1 MTVNQIYG
9 IVNSVSSQMYG
20 DKAVQI
26 TDVNGLISL
35 GDSILSSE
43 KDKDAFLNTLVDRI
57 GRTIISQR
65 AYSAQVSGLINDA
78 FTFGAIMQKIYVD
91 PIQASQSQQW
101 GLTQGGTV
109 DQYII
114 AKPTVRQKLFKTRDT
129 WAVTITIPD
138 FQLSSA
144 FTSPAEMAAF
154 IDAIFLSMRNSM
166 EIYLEGMAEMCY
178 ANMIGERIV
187 HTQLN
192 NGHTVI
198 DLLAM
203 YNSLMQTA
211 LTTSAAMMN
220 TEFLKF
226 ASMTINLS
234 VKRMGKMSSIY
245 NSEGYKRFTPQDK
258 MRVTMLAD
266 FTSAVT
272 SYLQSNTYHDEL
284 VALPKYTE
292 VAYWQGIGAG
302 QSGFDHTGTVAIR
315 TADGYTLMQQHVIC
329 MLSDEEAIGLTYD
342 NRRSKSAYNADG
354 EYTNFFEKA
363 DMGYFNDL
371 SENAVVFTVGALAVP
386 TQSMIAT
393 TNYTYSKAAAGNV
406 AVALTLNN
414 GDTYSSVNVNGTALT
429 AEQATY
435 SAPTITVLNAYL
447 AAQAV
452 GTTVIF
458 NVELASNAI
467 MQFYITITE

>member
-9 IVNSVSSQMYG
+9 IVNSVAAQMYG

-35 GDSILSSE
+35 GDSILSSS

-65 AYSAQVSGLINDA
+65 AYSAQVNGLINDA

-91 PIQASQSQQW
+91 PIQASQSKQW

-114 AKPTVRQKLFKTRDT
+114 AKPTVRQKLFNTRDT

-192 NGHTVI
+192 HGHTVI

-226 ASMTINLS
+226 ASMTINLF

-245 NSEGYKRFTPQDK
+245 NSEAYKRFTPQDK
-258 MRVTMLAD
+258 ITFRA
-266 FTSAVT
+266 FICSR
-272 SYLQSNTYHDEL
+272 
-284 VALPKYTE
+284 
-292 VAYWQGIGAG
+292 
-302 QSGFDHTGTVAIR
+302 GFDNRLSAFR
-315 TADGYTLMQQHVIC
+315 AD
-329 MLSDEEAIGLTYD
+329 
-342 NRRSKSAYNADG
+342 
-354 EYTNFFEKA
+354 
-363 DMGYFNDL
+363 
-371 SENAVVFTVGALAVP
+371 
-386 TQSMIAT
+386 
-393 TNYTYSKAAAGNV
+393 
-406 AVALTLNN
+406 
-414 GDTYSSVNVNGTALT
+414 
-429 AEQATY
+429 
-435 SAPTITVLNAYL
+435 
-447 AAQAV
+447 
-452 GTTVIF
+452 
-458 NVELASNAI
+458 
-467 MQFYITITE
+467 